1 MVKLRSPR
9 AMMRGLSL
17 AAPLITLL
25 ATHAAPA
32 RAQASADAANNS
44 PNAPLAVSQV
54 KLTNGLRASKLIGAS
69 VYNDGNQQIGTVDDL
84 ILSPDAKAVMA
95 VLQVGGFLGVGG
107 KLVAIPYDKL
117 HLENHNQD
125 NKNISKV
132 VMPGASKEELSQL
145 PTFTYGG

>member
-1 MVKLRSPR
+1 MVKLRSPW
-9 AMMRGLSL
+9 ATMKGLSL
-17 AAPLITLL
+17 AAPLVTLI
-25 ATHAAPA
+25 ATHALPA
-32 RAQASADAANNS
+32 LAQASADDANHS
-44 PNAPLAVSQV
+44 PNAPLTVSQV

-84 ILSPDAKAVMA
+84 ILAQDAKAVMA

-117 HLENHNQD
+117 HVENNQD
-125 NKNISKV
+125 NKNVSKV

>member
-9 AMMRGLSL
+9 ATMNGLSL
-17 AAPLITLL
+17 AVPLITLI
-25 ATHAAPA
+25 AAHASPA
-32 RAQASADAANNS
+32 FAQTSADTANHS
-44 PNAPLAVSQV
+44 PNAPLTVSQV

-69 VYNDGNQQIGTVDDL
+69 VYNDGNQQIGSVDDL
-84 ILSPDAKAVMA
+84 ILAPDAKAVMA
-95 VLQVGGFLGVGG
+95 VLRVGGFLGVGG

-117 HLENHNQD
+117 HVETNND
-125 NKNISKV
+125 NKNVSKV

>member
-1 MVKLRSPR
+1 MVQLRSPW
-9 AMMRGLSL
+9 AMIKGLSL
-17 AAPLITLL
+17 AAALITLT
-25 ATHAAPA
+25 ATHVPPA
-32 RAQASADAANNS
+32 LAQASADNANNS

-84 ILSPDAKAVMA
+84 ILAPDAKAVMA

-107 KLVAIPYDKL
+107 KLVAVPYDKL
-117 HLENHNQD
+117 HVENNQD

-132 VMPGASKEELSQL
+132 VMPGASKQELSQL